1 MAVTSFE
8 APIVSDGPEPNRFD
22 RVLGLRHLTA
32 SGVGVIIGAGIY
44 VLLGPATQASGSLVW
59 ASFLVAGLLSALTA
73 FSYMELASMFPS
85 AGSEHEF
92 ARQVFPRWVSFSTGW
107 AMTLALIVAAA
118 TVALGFARYLQLFI
132 DLDVRVGALMLL
144 LLVSFIAVSGMKRAS
159 WLIISLSAIQV
170 GGLLLV
176 IVLGA
181 DHVGDVNLLQG
192 KGTSGVIAGSALIF
206 FAFIGF
212 DEVITL
218 SEETIDAHRT
228 VPRALMLSLAIST
241 VLYVLVAIV
250 SVSVLGPDRLSLSHQ
265 PLTDVVR
272 DAVGG
277 GAVSV
282 AAIIALV
289 TTFNTTLLVVTA
301 ASRMMYGM
309 ASKGD
314 LPRWFETLRNH
325 RSPRNSVVATLCC
338 SSALL
343 LAGDIHRLAASTD
356 ALIYLMFLMVNVIV
370 IVLRAQ
376 RPHEARPFRT
386 PGNIGPIPVMPI
398 LGLMVTVLMAS
409 QLEISSIALAVML
422 TAIGPVLFGVVRM
435 SHGKQRTK

>member
-1 MAVTSFE
+1 MAIAATE
-8 APIVSDGPEPNRFD
+8 AQIMTNSQDSNRFD

-44 VLLGPATQASGSLVW
+44 VLLGPATKASGSLVW
-59 ASFLVAGLLSALTA
+59 ASFLVAGLLSAITA

-107 AMTLALIVAAA
+107 AMTLALIVAAS
-118 TVALGFARYLQLFI
+118 TVSLGFARYLQIFV
-132 DLDVRVGALMLL
+132 DVDVRFGALMMLV
-144 LLVSFIAVSGMKRAS
+144 LVSFIAISGMKRAS
-159 WLIISLSAIQV
+159 WLIISLSSIQV

-176 IVLGA
+176 IFLGA

-192 KGTSGVIAGSALIF
+192 KGISGVIAGSALIF

-228 VPRALMLSLAIST
+228 VPRALLLSLAIST
-241 VLYVLVAIV
+241 VLYVFVAIV
-250 SVSVLGPDRLSLSHQ
+250 SVSVLGPERLSLSNQ

-277 GAVSV
+277 GAVNV
-282 AAIIALV
+282 IAIIALV

-314 LPRWFETLRNH
+314 LPGWLSTLRNH
-325 RSPRNSVVATLCC
+325 QSPRNSVLVSLSL

-343 LAGDIHRLAASTD
+343 MVGDIHELAASTD
-356 ALIYLMFLMVNVIV
+356 ALIYLMFVMVNVIV
-370 IVLRAQ
+370 IMLRVQ
-376 RPHEARPFRT
+376 RPDETRPFRI
-386 PGNIGPIPVMPI
+386 PGDIGKVPVSPI
-398 LGLMVTVLMAS
+398 LGLVVTVVMAS
-409 QLEISSIALAVML
+409 QLEIRSVVLAAGL
-422 TAIGPVLFGVVRM
+422 TAIGPVLFLVVRM
-435 SHGKQRTK
+435 GYGKQRTE

>member
-1 MAVTSFE
+1 MENSQD
-8 APIVSDGPEPNRFD
+8 SNQFD

-59 ASFLVAGLLSALTA
+59 ASFLVAGLLSAMTA

-107 AMTLALIVAAA
+107 AMTLALIVAAS
-118 TVALGFARYLQLFI
+118 TVSLGFARYLQIFI
-132 DLDVRVGALMLL
+132 DVDVRFGALIML
-144 LLVSFIAVSGMKRAS
+144 LLVSFIAMSGMKRAS
-159 WLIISLSAIQV
+159 WLIISLSSIQV

-176 IVLGA
+176 IFLGV
-181 DHVGDVNLLQG
+181 DHVGDVNLLEG
-192 KGTSGVIAGSALIF
+192 KGFSGIIAGAALIF

-228 VPRALMLSLAIST
+228 VPRSLLLSLAIST

-250 SVSVLGPDRLSLSHQ
+250 SVSVLGPERLSLSKQ

-277 GAVSV
+277 GAVNVV
-282 AAIIALV
+282 AVIALV
-289 TTFNTTLLVVTA
+289 TTFNTTLLVITA

-314 LPRWFETLRNH
+314 LPGWLSTLRNH
-325 RSPRNSVVATLCC
+325 QSPRNSVVATL
-338 SSALL
+338 SLSTALL
-343 LAGDIHRLAASTD
+343 LVGDIHELAASTD
-356 ALIYLMFLMVNVIV
+356 ALIYLMFIMVNVIV
-370 IVLRAQ
+370 IILRVQ
-376 RPHEARPFRT
+376 RPDEMRPFRI
-386 PGNIGPIPVMPI
+386 PGDVGRVPVMPI
-398 LGLMVTVLMAS
+398 LGLLVTVVMAS
-409 QLEISSIALAVML
+409 KLEISSIALAAGL
-422 TAIGPVLFGVVRM
+422 TAVGPTLFLVVRM
-435 SHGKQRTK
+435 GYGKQRTE